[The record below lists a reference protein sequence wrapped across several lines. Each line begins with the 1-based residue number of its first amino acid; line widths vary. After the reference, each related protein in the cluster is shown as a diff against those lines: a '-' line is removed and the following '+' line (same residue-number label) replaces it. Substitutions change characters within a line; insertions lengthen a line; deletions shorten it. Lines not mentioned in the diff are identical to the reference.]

1 MAASQIHP
9 GSFATTSQRMTPR
22 HSAHQHLLRDSEGP
36 GLEQWTNATP
46 RQSKRAQRYVALTL
60 ITIAFLTALP
70 RAALC
75 AGANL
80 AWNACLSEGGA
91 ANKDFACN
99 SNTGTNV
106 LYGSFVLAADQP
118 LCTGIEAT
126 VEISASADSLPS
138 WWQLFNVGTCRKTS
152 LSASFVFSSDPG
164 TSCTD
169 MWQGAGVGGLG
180 SYHTYWTTPQV
191 PSGLPNQASIR
202 FGAAVPI
209 DSPLQLTAGVE
220 YYAFK
225 LMMNNAKTIGLG
237 SCSGCSTPVCILLSN
252 LNVVQSDNQHEAL
265 TVAQT
270 SNRVTWQG
278 ATNCPGAMTQQ
289 NATWGQIR
297 SILR

>member
-1 MAASQIHP
+1 MVALPIHP
-9 GSFATTSQRMTPR
+9 DTPASPL
-22 HSAHQHLLRDSEGP
+22 HGAI
-36 GLEQWTNATP
+36 P
-46 RQSKRAQRYVALTL
+46 RGALADRSNDTLPAAMMQIVRSTCLALTIL
-60 ITIAFLTALP
+60 GAHANIAHA
-70 RAALC
+70 

-80 AWNACLSEGGA
+80 AWNACLSEGGT
-91 ANKDFACN
+91 ANRDFACN

-126 VEISASADSLPS
+126 VEISASTDSLPS
-138 WWQLFNVGTCRKTS
+138 WWQLFNFGACRRTS
-152 LSASFVFSSDPG
+152 LSTSFDFSSDPG

-169 MWQGAGVGGLG
+169 MWQGAGVGGIG
-180 SYHTYWTTPQV
+180 AYHTFWTTPQV
-191 PSGLPNQASIR
+191 SSGIANQASIR

-209 DSPLQLTAGVE
+209 DSPMQLTAGVE

-225 LMMNNAKTIGLG
+225 LMVNNLKTSGSG
-237 SCSGCSTPVCILLSN
+237 SCSGCSTPVCILLSE

-278 ATNCPGAMTQQ
+278 ASNCPGAMAAQ
-289 NATWGQIR
+289 NVTWGR
-297 SILR
+297 ILSVLR

>member
-1 MAASQIHP
+1 MTARSRHP
-9 GSFATTSQRMTPR
+9 GTPPGSHKRVEPLSLIAAHSRPTYGSTPTRSATWRRTWP
-22 HSAHQHLLRDSEGP
+22 L
-36 GLEQWTNATP
+36 
-46 RQSKRAQRYVALTL
+46 VARG
-60 ITIAFLTALP
+60 TAL
-70 RAALC
+70 AAIVIALILANTSPAAA

-80 AWNACLSEGGA
+80 AWNACLSEGGV

-106 LYGSFVLAADQP
+106 LYGSFVLAASQP

-138 WWQLFNVGTCRKTS
+138 WWQLFNVGACRRTS
-152 LSASFVFSSDPG
+152 LAASFDFSSDPG

-169 MWQGAGVGGLG
+169 MWQGTGVGGLG

-191 PSGLPNQASIR
+191 PSGQANQASIR

-209 DSPLQLTAGVE
+209 DSPLQLTADVE

-225 LMMNNAKTIGLG
+225 LMVNNAKSNGAG
-237 SCSGCSTPVCILLSN
+237 SCSGCSTPVCILLSE
-252 LNVVQSDNQHEAL
+252 LNVVQSDNQHESL

-270 SNRVTWQG
+270 TNRVTWQ
-278 ATNCPGAMTQQ
+278 AASSCPGAMAAQ
-289 NATWGQIR
+289 NITWGQIR
-297 SILR
+297 NVLR

>member
-1 MAASQIHP
+1 MAASPFYP
-9 GSFATTSQRMTPR
+9 GSFAATPARVEPLHIAHERLLQGSGGPAPKQCTT
-22 HSAHQHLLRDSEGP
+22 
-36 GLEQWTNATP
+36 ATP
-46 RQSKRAQRYVALTL
+46 RRHKRAQRHVALAL
-60 ITIAFLTALP
+60 IAIALLTALP

-80 AWNACLSEGGA
+80 AWDACLPEGGA
-91 ANKDFACN
+91 ANKAFACN

-138 WWQLFNVGTCRKTS
+138 WWQLFNVGACRRTS
-152 LSASFVFSSDPG
+152 LAASFDFSSDPSM
-164 TSCTD
+164 SCTD
-169 MWQGAGVGGLG
+169 MWQGTGIGGIG
-180 SYHTYWTTPQV
+180 SYHTFWTTPQV
-191 PSGLPNQASIR
+191 SSGVASQASIR

-225 LMMNNAKTIGLG
+225 LMVNNAKTSGSG

-252 LNVVQSDNQHEAL
+252 LNVVQSDDQHEAL

-270 SNRVTWQG
+270 SNIVTWQG

>member
-1 MAASQIHP
+1 MAAI
-9 GSFATTSQRMTPR
+9 AI
-22 HSAHQHLLRDSEGP
+22 
-36 GLEQWTNATP
+36 
-46 RQSKRAQRYVALTL
+46 ALTF
-60 ITIAFLTALP
+60 ANPCPAG
-70 RAALC
+70 A

-106 LYGSFVLAADQP
+106 LYGSFVLAASQP

-126 VEISASADSLPS
+126 VEISASADSLPA
-138 WWQLFNVGTCRKTS
+138 WWQLFNVGACRRTS
-152 LSASFVFSSDPG
+152 LAASFEVSSDPG

-169 MWQGAGVGGLG
+169 MWQGTGVGGLG
-180 SYHTYWTTPQV
+180 AYHTYWTIPQV
-191 PSGLPNQASIR
+191 TSGQANQASIR
-202 FGAAVPI
+202 FGAAVPV

-225 LMMNNAKTIGLG
+225 LMVNNAKSNGAG

-252 LNVVQSDNQHEAL
+252 LNVVQSDNQHESL

-270 SNRVTWQG
+270 SNLVTWQA
-278 ATNCPGAMTQQ
+278 ATSCPGAMAAQ
-289 NATWGQIR
+289 NITWGQIR
-297 SILR
+297 SVMQ

>member
-1 MAASQIHP
+1 MAASPFHP
-9 GSFATTSQRMTPR
+9 GTFTTISASNDATHIAHEPPRQAAAGAAQKQCIPGTPR
-22 HSAHQHLLRDSEGP
+22 PA
-36 GLEQWTNATP
+36 
-46 RQSKRAQRYVALTL
+46 KRALLLVA
-60 ITIAFLTALP
+60 IAFLIALP
-70 RAALC
+70 RTSQS

-80 AWNACLSEGGA
+80 AWSACLPEGGT

-99 SNTGTNV
+99 SNTGTNA

-138 WWQLFNVGTCRKTS
+138 WWQLFNVGTCRRTS
-152 LSASFVFSSDPG
+152 IATSFDFSSDPS
-164 TSCTD
+164 TACTD
-169 MWQGAGVGGLG
+169 MWQGTGVGGIG
-180 SYHTYWTTPQV
+180 SYHTYWTTPPV
-191 PSGLPNQASIR
+191 PSGHANQASIR
-202 FGAAVPI
+202 FGAAVPV

-225 LMMNNAKTIGLG
+225 LMVNNAKTNGSG

-252 LNVVQSDNQHEAL
+252 LNVVQSDDQHEAL

-289 NATWGQIR
+289 TSTWGQIR

>member
-1 MAASQIHP
+1 MGASLPPTRASMPRRARPRCHAWSVVARGAA
-9 GSFATTSQRMTPR
+9 FA
-22 HSAHQHLLRDSEGP
+22 AIAIALI
-36 GLEQWTNATP
+36 
-46 RQSKRAQRYVALTL
+46 VANPCPSV
-60 ITIAFLTALP
+60 A
-70 RAALC
+70 

-106 LYGSFVLAADQP
+106 LYGSFVLAASQP

-138 WWQLFNVGTCRKTS
+138 WWQLFNVGACRRTS
-152 LSASFVFSSDPG
+152 LAASFDFSSDPG

-169 MWQGAGVGGLG
+169 MWQGTGVGGLG

-191 PSGLPNQASIR
+191 ASGQANQASIR
-202 FGAAVPI
+202 FGAAVPV
-209 DSPLQLTAGVE
+209 DSPLQLSADVE

-225 LMMNNAKTIGLG
+225 LMVNNAKSNGAS
-237 SCSGCSTPVCILLSN
+237 SCSGCATPVCILLSE
-252 LNVVQSDNQHEAL
+252 LNVVQSDNQHESL

-270 SNRVTWQG
+270 ANRVTWQ
-278 ATNCPGAMTQQ
+278 AASSCPGAMAAQ
-289 NATWGQIR
+289 NITWGR
-297 SILR
+297 ILSVLR